1 MKPHKLITETNSIIH
16 ADIIQRSEEWHQI
29 RLGRLGGTDAEAL
42 LVKGK
47 SNNGLG
53 TGAMSILYKKLYE
66 TITGLP
72 ADEEKFL
79 SYAMQRGMD
88 LEPYAIKEYESI
100 KMVEV
105 KQIGYVSF
113 AEFFGYSPD
122 GFVDQDGLI
131 EVKCPQGPEYMR
143 MISGGDIQ
151 PGYIA
156 QMQWGM
162 LLTGRDWCDFIV
174 YNPEVKQKPIMIQR
188 KERDETKI
196 ELLQDAMRNYLDE
209 MEARLEYIKNNL

>member
-1 MKPHKLITETNSIIH
+1 MKHHKLITNTKSIIH

-29 RLGRLGGTDAEAL
+29 RLGKIGGTDAEAL

-47 SNNGLG
+47 SNSGLG
-53 TGAMSILYKKLYE
+53 SGAMTILYKKLYE
-66 TITGLP
+66 TITGLA

-88 LEPYAIKEYESI
+88 LEPYAIKEYEAI

-105 KQIGYVSF
+105 KAIGYVSF

-122 GFVDQDGLI
+122 GFVDDDGLI

-143 MISGGDIQ
+143 MISGGEIQ
-151 PGYIA
+151 SGYMA

-162 LLTGRDWCDFIV
+162 LLTGRDWCDFVV
-174 YNPEVKQKPIMIQR
+174 YNPELKQKPILIQR
-188 KERDETKI
+188 VNRDDNKI
-196 ELLQDAMRNYLDE
+196 DALQDGMRNYLDE
-209 MEARLEYIKNNL
+209 MEARLEFIKSNI